1 MKIQVV
7 KKGTSK
13 AGADS
18 VCPWFIDVP
27 MASPKKS

>member
-1 MKIQVV
+1 MKIQIV
-7 KKGTSK
+7 KKGSTK

-27 MASPKKS
+27 MAATKKS

>member
-13 AGADS
+13 VKTMS
-18 VCPWFIDVP
+18 ICPWMVDEP
-27 MASPKKS
+27 PASKN

>member
-1 MKIQVV
+1 MKIQIV
-7 KKGTSK
+7 KKGTPK

-27 MASPKKS
+27 MPSPRKS

>member
-13 AGADS
+13 VKTMA
-18 VCPWFIDVP
+18 VCPWFVDEPP
-27 MASPKKS
+27 MASK

>member
-13 AGADS
+13 VKTMS
-18 VCPWFIDVP
+18 ICPWMVDEP
-27 MASPKKS
+27 PAGK